1 MPCEMQQHP
10 TFITVFC
17 RLIFVGKHP
26 IAKALAFKDKYSATS
41 FLCFFL
47 LRKKR
52 SFMSA
57 LRNQIP
63 TNKER
68 KDMSGGLFEGRLNT
82 WQKHCLLNP
91 FNQTYM
97 TIKLQE
103 KHKIQVLNADDVY
116 SIMQQILLRERKID
130 RNKEHFWIV
139 CLTHSN
145 TISLIELISLGSATA
160 TIIEP
165 TEVFG
170 FALQKQAAKLIMV
183 HNHPSGTLQPSTN
196 DISITERM
204 MAIGKF
210 LNLPVIDHLIISE
223 KDYFSFAN
231 TLLLQKIAQETLYD
245 LTFSE
250 VDKLQAKLKIAKTK
264 EEKLKNDLKNI
275 EVKSKTEIAKNLKK
289 AGITPKIIAETTGLT
304 IDEIEKIN

>member
-1 MPCEMQQHP
+1 
-10 TFITVFC
+10 
-17 RLIFVGKHP
+17 
-26 IAKALAFKDKYSATS
+26 
-41 FLCFFL
+41 
-47 LRKKR
+47 
-52 SFMSA
+52 
-57 LRNQIP
+57 
-63 TNKER
+63 
-68 KDMSGGLFEGRLNT
+68 
-82 WQKHCLLNP
+82 
-91 FNQTYM
+91 M

-231 TLLLQKIAQETLYD
+231 TLLLQKIEQETLYD
-245 LTFSE
+245 LTFAE
-250 VDKLQAKLKIAKTK
+250 VDKLKDVERKLRNELAKSKH
-264 EEKLKNDLKNI
+264 DLKNM
-275 EVKSKTEIAKNLKK
+275 AKNLKK
-289 AGITPKIIAETTGLT
+289 AGVTPKIIAETTGLT
-304 IDEIEKIN
+304 IGEIEKIN

>member
-1 MPCEMQQHP
+1 
-10 TFITVFC
+10 
-17 RLIFVGKHP
+17 
-26 IAKALAFKDKYSATS
+26 
-41 FLCFFL
+41 
-47 LRKKR
+47 
-52 SFMSA
+52 
-57 LRNQIP
+57 
-63 TNKER
+63 
-68 KDMSGGLFEGRLNT
+68 
-82 WQKHCLLNP
+82 
-91 FNQTYM
+91 M

-223 KDYFSFAN
+223 KEYFSFAN
-231 TLLLQKIAQETLYD
+231 TLLLQKIERETLYD
-245 LTFSE
+245 LTFAE
-250 VDKLQAKLKIAKTK
+250 VDKLKDVERRLRNELAKSKH
-264 EEKLKNDLKNI
+264 DLKNI
-275 EVKSKTEIAKNLKK
+275 EVKRGKEIAKNLKK
-289 AGITPKIIAETTGLT
+289 AGVTPKIIAETTGLT

>member
-1 MPCEMQQHP
+1 
-10 TFITVFC
+10 
-17 RLIFVGKHP
+17 
-26 IAKALAFKDKYSATS
+26 
-41 FLCFFL
+41 
-47 LRKKR
+47 
-52 SFMSA
+52 
-57 LRNQIP
+57 
-63 TNKER
+63 
-68 KDMSGGLFEGRLNT
+68 
-82 WQKHCLLNP
+82 
-91 FNQTYM
+91 M

-130 RNKEHFWIV
+130 RNKEHFWVV

-210 LNLPVIDHLIISE
+210 LNLPVIDHLIITE
-223 KDYFSFAN
+223 KDYFSFAS

-245 LTFSE
+245 LTFAE
-250 VDKLQAKLKIAKTK
+250 VDKLKDVERRLRNELAKSKH
-264 EEKLKNDLKNI
+264 DLKNI
-275 EVKSKTEIAKNLKK
+275 EVKRGQEIAKNLKK
-289 AGITPKIIAETTGLT
+289 AGVAPKIIAETTGLSVA
-304 IDEIEKIN
+304 EIERI

>member
-1 MPCEMQQHP
+1 
-10 TFITVFC
+10 
-17 RLIFVGKHP
+17 
-26 IAKALAFKDKYSATS
+26 
-41 FLCFFL
+41 
-47 LRKKR
+47 
-52 SFMSA
+52 
-57 LRNQIP
+57 
-63 TNKER
+63 
-68 KDMSGGLFEGRLNT
+68 
-82 WQKHCLLNP
+82 
-91 FNQTYM
+91 M
-97 TIKLQE
+97 TIKLHE

-130 RNKEHFWIV
+130 RNKEHFWVV

-196 DISITERM
+196 DITITERM

-210 LNLPVIDHLIISE
+210 LNLPVIDHLIITE

-245 LTFSE
+245 LTFAE
-250 VDKLQAKLKIAKTK
+250 VDKLKDVERRLRNELAKSKH
-264 EEKLKNDLKNI
+264 DLKNM
-275 EVKSKTEIAKNLKK
+275 AKNLKK
-289 AGITPKIIAETTGLT
+289 AGIHPKIIAETTGLS
-304 IDEIEKIN
+304 IGEIEKIN

>member
-1 MPCEMQQHP
+1 
-10 TFITVFC
+10 
-17 RLIFVGKHP
+17 
-26 IAKALAFKDKYSATS
+26 
-41 FLCFFL
+41 
-47 LRKKR
+47 
-52 SFMSA
+52 
-57 LRNQIP
+57 
-63 TNKER
+63 
-68 KDMSGGLFEGRLNT
+68 
-82 WQKHCLLNP
+82 
-91 FNQTYM
+91 M
-97 TIKLQE
+97 TIKLHE

-130 RNKEHFWIV
+130 RNKEHFWVV

-196 DISITERM
+196 DITITERM

-210 LNLPVIDHLIISE
+210 LNLPVIDHLIITE

-245 LTFSE
+245 LTFAE
-250 VDKLQAKLKIAKTK
+250 VDKLKDVERRLRNELAKSKH
-264 EEKLKNDLKNI
+264 DLKNM
-275 EVKSKTEIAKNLKK
+275 AKNLKK
-289 AGITPKIIAETTGLT
+289 AGVTPKIIAETTGLT

>member
-1 MPCEMQQHP
+1 
-10 TFITVFC
+10 
-17 RLIFVGKHP
+17 
-26 IAKALAFKDKYSATS
+26 
-41 FLCFFL
+41 
-47 LRKKR
+47 
-52 SFMSA
+52 
-57 LRNQIP
+57 
-63 TNKER
+63 
-68 KDMSGGLFEGRLNT
+68 
-82 WQKHCLLNP
+82 
-91 FNQTYM
+91 M

-130 RNKEHFWIV
+130 RNKEHFWVV

-210 LNLPVIDHLIISE
+210 LNLPVIDHLIITE

-245 LTFSE
+245 LTFAE
-250 VDKLQAKLKIAKTK
+250 VDKLKDVERRLRNELAKSKH
-264 EEKLKNDLKNI
+264 DLKNI
-275 EVKSKTEIAKNLKK
+275 EVKSKKEEAKTIAKNLKK
-289 AGITPKIIAETTGLT
+289 AGVAPKIIAETTGLS
-304 IDEIEKIN
+304 IGEIEKIN

>member
-1 MPCEMQQHP
+1 
-10 TFITVFC
+10 
-17 RLIFVGKHP
+17 
-26 IAKALAFKDKYSATS
+26 
-41 FLCFFL
+41 
-47 LRKKR
+47 
-52 SFMSA
+52 
-57 LRNQIP
+57 
-63 TNKER
+63 
-68 KDMSGGLFEGRLNT
+68 
-82 WQKHCLLNP
+82 
-91 FNQTYM
+91 M

-130 RNKEHFWIV
+130 RNKEHFWVV

-210 LNLPVIDHLIISE
+210 LNLPIIDHLIISE

-245 LTFSE
+245 LTFAE
-250 VDKLQAKLKIAKTK
+250 VDKLKDVERRLRNELAKSKH
-264 EEKLKNDLKNI
+264 DLKNI
-275 EVKSKTEIAKNLKK
+275 EENRGKEIAKNLKK
-289 AGITPKIIAETTGLT
+289 AGVAPKIIAETTGLSVA
-304 IDEIEKIN
+304 EIEQMK

>member
-1 MPCEMQQHP
+1 
-10 TFITVFC
+10 
-17 RLIFVGKHP
+17 
-26 IAKALAFKDKYSATS
+26 
-41 FLCFFL
+41 
-47 LRKKR
+47 
-52 SFMSA
+52 
-57 LRNQIP
+57 
-63 TNKER
+63 
-68 KDMSGGLFEGRLNT
+68 
-82 WQKHCLLNP
+82 
-91 FNQTYM
+91 M

-130 RNKEHFWIV
+130 RNKEHFWVV

-170 FALQKQAAKLIMV
+170 FALQKQAAKLIMI

-196 DISITERM
+196 DINITERM

-210 LNLPVIDHLIISE
+210 LNLPVIDHLIITE
-223 KDYFSFAN
+223 KDYFSFAS

-245 LTFSE
+245 LTFAE
-250 VDKLQAKLKIAKTK
+250 VDKLKDVERRLRNELAKSKH
-264 EEKLKNDLKNI
+264 DLKNI
-275 EVKSKTEIAKNLKK
+275 EVKSKKEEAKTIAKNLKK
-289 AGITPKIIAETTGLT
+289 AGVALKIIAETTGLSVA
-304 IDEIEKIN
+304 EIEKIK

>member
-1 MPCEMQQHP
+1 
-10 TFITVFC
+10 
-17 RLIFVGKHP
+17 
-26 IAKALAFKDKYSATS
+26 
-41 FLCFFL
+41 
-47 LRKKR
+47 
-52 SFMSA
+52 
-57 LRNQIP
+57 
-63 TNKER
+63 
-68 KDMSGGLFEGRLNT
+68 
-82 WQKHCLLNP
+82 
-91 FNQTYM
+91 M

-130 RNKEHFWIV
+130 RNKEHFWVV

-196 DISITERM
+196 DITITERM

-210 LNLPVIDHLIISE
+210 LNLPVIDHLIITE

-245 LTFSE
+245 LTFAE
-250 VDKLQAKLKIAKTK
+250 VDKLKDVERRLRNELAKSKH
-264 EEKLKNDLKNI
+264 DLKNM
-275 EVKSKTEIAKNLKK
+275 AKNLKK
-289 AGITPKIIAETTGLT
+289 AGIHPKIIAETTGLS
-304 IDEIEKIN
+304 IGEIEKIN

>member
-1 MPCEMQQHP
+1 
-10 TFITVFC
+10 
-17 RLIFVGKHP
+17 
-26 IAKALAFKDKYSATS
+26 
-41 FLCFFL
+41 
-47 LRKKR
+47 
-52 SFMSA
+52 
-57 LRNQIP
+57 
-63 TNKER
+63 
-68 KDMSGGLFEGRLNT
+68 
-82 WQKHCLLNP
+82 
-91 FNQTYM
+91 M
-97 TIKLQE
+97 TIKLHE

-130 RNKEHFWIV
+130 RNKEHFWVV

-210 LNLPVIDHLIISE
+210 LNLPIIDHLIISE

-245 LTFSE
+245 LTFAE
-250 VDKLQAKLKIAKTK
+250 VDKLKDVERRLRNELAKSKH
-264 EEKLKNDLKNI
+264 DLKNM
-275 EVKSKTEIAKNLKK
+275 AKNLKK
-289 AGITPKIIAETTGLT
+289 AGIHPKIIAETTGLS
-304 IDEIEKIN
+304 IGEIEKIN

>member
-1 MPCEMQQHP
+1 
-10 TFITVFC
+10 
-17 RLIFVGKHP
+17 
-26 IAKALAFKDKYSATS
+26 
-41 FLCFFL
+41 
-47 LRKKR
+47 
-52 SFMSA
+52 
-57 LRNQIP
+57 
-63 TNKER
+63 
-68 KDMSGGLFEGRLNT
+68 
-82 WQKHCLLNP
+82 
-91 FNQTYM
+91 M
-97 TIKLQE
+97 TIKLHE

-130 RNKEHFWIV
+130 RNKEHFWVV

-210 LNLPVIDHLIISE
+210 LNLPIIDHLIISE

-245 LTFSE
+245 LTFAE
-250 VDKLQAKLKIAKTK
+250 VDKLKDVERRLRNELAKSKH
-264 EEKLKNDLKNI
+264 DLKNI
-275 EVKSKTEIAKNLKK
+275 EENRGKEIAKNLKK
-289 AGITPKIIAETTGLT
+289 AGVAPKIIAETTGLSVA
-304 IDEIEKIN
+304 EIEQMK

>member
-1 MPCEMQQHP
+1 
-10 TFITVFC
+10 
-17 RLIFVGKHP
+17 
-26 IAKALAFKDKYSATS
+26 
-41 FLCFFL
+41 
-47 LRKKR
+47 
-52 SFMSA
+52 
-57 LRNQIP
+57 
-63 TNKER
+63 
-68 KDMSGGLFEGRLNT
+68 
-82 WQKHCLLNP
+82 
-91 FNQTYM
+91 M
-97 TIKLQE
+97 TIKLHE

-130 RNKEHFWIV
+130 RNKEHFWVV

-196 DISITERM
+196 DITITERM

-210 LNLPVIDHLIISE
+210 LNLPVIDHLIITE

-245 LTFSE
+245 LTFAE
-250 VDKLQAKLKIAKTK
+250 VDKLKDVERRLRNELAKSKH
-264 EEKLKNDLKNI
+264 DLKNI
-275 EVKSKTEIAKNLKK
+275 EENRGKEIAKNLKK
-289 AGITPKIIAETTGLT
+289 AGVAPKIIAETTGLSVA
-304 IDEIEKIN
+304 EIEQMK

>member
-1 MPCEMQQHP
+1 
-10 TFITVFC
+10 
-17 RLIFVGKHP
+17 
-26 IAKALAFKDKYSATS
+26 
-41 FLCFFL
+41 
-47 LRKKR
+47 
-52 SFMSA
+52 
-57 LRNQIP
+57 
-63 TNKER
+63 
-68 KDMSGGLFEGRLNT
+68 
-82 WQKHCLLNP
+82 
-91 FNQTYM
+91 M

-130 RNKEHFWIV
+130 RNKEHFWVV

-160 TIIEP
+160 TVIEP

-210 LNLPVIDHLIISE
+210 LNLPVIDHLIITE

-245 LTFSE
+245 LTFAE
-250 VDKLQAKLKIAKTK
+250 VDKLQAKLKIAEEKRKK
-264 EEKLKNDLKNI
+264 ETEKLKNDLKNI
-275 EVKSKTEIAKNLKK
+275 EVKSKKEEAKTIAKNLKK
-289 AGITPKIIAETTGLT
+289 AGVAPKIIAETTGLS
-304 IDEIEKIN
+304 IGEIEKIN